1 MKTVL
6 SRLSAVWPATGL
18 GRRRSRKAGLER
30 AMEKNLTTLDTI
42 GLVAS
47 ITSLL
52 ALSLA
57 QQIVGVNLLQKP
69 EEGQGMTDE

>member
-1 MKTVL
+1 MKIVR
-6 SRLSAVWPATGL
+6 SRLSAVWPGTGL
-18 GRRRSRKAGLER
+18 GRKQLKQVELTKV
-30 AMEKNLTTLDTI
+30 MEKNLTTLDTI
-42 GLVAS
+42 VLVAS

-69 EEGQGMTDE
+69 EEKQENE

>member
-1 MKTVL
+1 MKTGL
-6 SRLSAVWPATGL
+6 SKLNDAWHAIVPEQK
-18 GRRRSRKAGLER
+18 RSRKVELTKEMER
-30 AMEKNLTTLDTI
+30 NLTTLDTI
-42 GLVAS
+42 VLVAS

-69 EEGQGMTDE
+69 EEKPEGE